1 VKNNHLSR
9 CRANNV
15 ERLDPARPCWRK
27 FATVA
32 QYTHFNFHSGINI
45 PAATHMND
53 SDNLNFED
61 IVSAYYQSLYRFGY
75 SLAKN
80 EHEAG
85 DLTQQTFFIYA
96 KKGGSVRDKS
106 KVKSWLFTTLYREFL
121 RRRRKDSRMDHY
133 EPDMLEA
140 AGGTVEPHIRRHL
153 DANLA
158 LEALAEVDK
167 VYRQPL
173 ALFYMKDLSYKEIAE
188 TLDVP
193 IGTIMSR
200 LSRGKAQL
208 RDIFKR
214 KESETA

>member
-1 VKNNHLSR
+1 
-9 CRANNV
+9 
-15 ERLDPARPCWRK
+15 
-27 FATVA
+27 
-32 QYTHFNFHSGINI
+32 
-45 PAATHMND
+45 M
-53 SDNLNFED
+53 
-61 IVSAYYQSLYRFGY
+61 
-75 SLAKN
+75 
-80 EHEAG
+80 
-85 DLTQQTFFIYA
+85 
-96 KKGGSVRDKS
+96 RDKS

-121 RRRRKDSRMDHY
+121 RRRRKDGRMDHY

>member
-1 VKNNHLSR
+1 
-9 CRANNV
+9 
-15 ERLDPARPCWRK
+15 
-27 FATVA
+27 
-32 QYTHFNFHSGINI
+32 
-45 PAATHMND
+45 MNTEPE
-53 SDNLNFED
+53 LNFEA
-61 IVSAYYQSLYRFGY
+61 IVSAYYQPLYRFGY

-85 DLTQQTFFIYA
+85 DLAQQTFFIYA
-96 KKGGSVRDKS
+96 EKGSSLRDKS

-133 EPDMLEA
+133 EPEMLEA
-140 AGGTVEPHIRRHL
+140 VGGSVEPHIRRSM

-158 LEALAEVDK
+158 VEALHEVDT
-167 VYRQPL
+167 VYREPL
-173 ALFYMKDLSYKEIAE
+173 SLFYLKDLSYKEIAE
-188 TLDVP
+188 VLDVP

-214 KESETA
+214 KEAETSETAL

>member
-1 VKNNHLSR
+1 MT
-9 CRANNV
+9 
-15 ERLDPARPCWRK
+15 EPE
-27 FATVA
+27 
-32 QYTHFNFHSGINI
+32 
-45 PAATHMND
+45 
-53 SDNLNFED
+53 NLNFDE
-61 IVSAYYQSLYRFGY
+61 IVSAFYQPLYRFGY

-85 DLTQQTFFIYA
+85 DLAQQTFFVYA
-96 KKGGSVRDKS
+96 EKGDSLRDKS

-121 RRRRKDSRMDHY
+121 KRRRKDSRMDHY
-133 EPDMLEA
+133 EPEMLETV
-140 AGGTVEPHIRRHL
+140 GGSVEPHIRRSM

-158 LEALAEVDK
+158 VEALAEVDA

-173 ALFYMKDLSYKEIAE
+173 ALFYMQDLSYKEIAE

-214 KESETA
+214 KETETT

>member
-1 VKNNHLSR
+1 
-9 CRANNV
+9 
-15 ERLDPARPCWRK
+15 
-27 FATVA
+27 
-32 QYTHFNFHSGINI
+32 
-45 PAATHMND
+45 MND
-53 SDNLNFED
+53 TEILNFDD
-61 IVSAYYQSLYRFGY
+61 IVSAYYQPLYRFGY

-85 DLTQQTFFIYA
+85 DLAQQTFFVYA
-96 KKGGSVRDKS
+96 EKGDSLRDKS

-121 RRRRKDSRMDHY
+121 RRRKKDSRMDHY
-133 EPDMLEA
+133 EPEMLEA
-140 AGGTVEPHIRRHL
+140 AGGSVEPHIRRTM

-158 LEALAEVDK
+158 VEALEEVDE

-208 RDIFKR
+208 REIFKR
-214 KESETA
+214 KETETA

>member
-1 VKNNHLSR
+1 M
-9 CRANNV
+9 
-15 ERLDPARPCWRK
+15 D
-27 FATVA
+27 TD
-32 QYTHFNFHSGINI
+32 I
-45 PAATHMND
+45 PST
-53 SDNLNFED
+53 FED
-61 IVSAYYQSLYRFGY
+61 IVSAYYQPLYRFGY

-85 DLTQQTFFIYA
+85 DLAQQTFFIYA
-96 KKGGSVRDKS
+96 EKGSSLRDKS

-121 RRRRKDSRMDHY
+121 RRRRKDGRMDHY
-133 EPDMLEA
+133 EPEMLETV
-140 AGGTVEPHIRRHL
+140 GGSVEPHIRRTT

-158 LEALAEVDK
+158 VEALDEVDE

-173 ALFYMKDLSYKEIAE
+173 SLFYMKDLSYKEIAE
-188 TLDVP
+188 VLDVP

-214 KESETA
+214 KETETSENAL

>member
-1 VKNNHLSR
+1 MDDSTNLSFD
-9 CRANNV
+9 
-15 ERLDPARPCWRK
+15 E
-27 FATVA
+27 
-32 QYTHFNFHSGINI
+32 
-45 PAATHMND
+45 
-53 SDNLNFED
+53 
-61 IVSAYYQSLYRFGY
+61 IVSAYYQPLYRFGY

-85 DLTQQTFFIYA
+85 DLAQQTFFIYA
-96 KKGGSVRDKS
+96 EKGSALRDKS

-121 RRRRKDSRMDHY
+121 RRKRKDSRMDSY
-133 EPDMLEA
+133 EPEMLEVV
-140 AGGTVEPHIRRHL
+140 GGTVEPHIRRSM

-158 LEALAEVDK
+158 VEALEEVDD

-173 ALFYMKDLSYKEIAE
+173 ALFYLKDLSYKEIADI
-188 TLDVP
+188 LDVP

-214 KESETA
+214 KEAETADTI

>member
-1 VKNNHLSR
+1 MT
-9 CRANNV
+9 
-15 ERLDPARPCWRK
+15 EPE
-27 FATVA
+27 
-32 QYTHFNFHSGINI
+32 
-45 PAATHMND
+45 
-53 SDNLNFED
+53 NLNFDE
-61 IVSAYYQSLYRFGY
+61 IVSAFYQPLYRFGY

-85 DLTQQTFFIYA
+85 DLAQQTFFVYA
-96 KKGGSVRDKS
+96 EKGDSLRDKS

-121 RRRRKDSRMDHY
+121 KRRRKDSRMDHY
-133 EPDMLEA
+133 EPEMLETF
-140 AGGTVEPHIRRHL
+140 GGSVEPHIRRSM

-158 LEALAEVDK
+158 VEALAEVDA

-173 ALFYMKDLSYKEIAE
+173 ALFYMQDLSYKEIAE

-214 KESETA
+214 KETETT

>member
-1 VKNNHLSR
+1 
-9 CRANNV
+9 
-15 ERLDPARPCWRK
+15 
-27 FATVA
+27 
-32 QYTHFNFHSGINI
+32 
-45 PAATHMND
+45 MND
-53 SDNLNFED
+53 TETLNFDE
-61 IVSAYYQSLYRFGY
+61 IVSAYYQPLYRFGY

-85 DLTQQTFFIYA
+85 DLAQQTFFIFA
-96 KKGGSVRDKS
+96 EKGDSLRDKS

-121 RRRRKDSRMDHY
+121 RRRRKESRMDHY
-133 EPDMLEA
+133 EPEMLEVV
-140 AGGTVEPHIRRHL
+140 GGTEEPRIRRSM

-158 LEALAEVDK
+158 VQALEEVDE

-188 TLDVP
+188 ILDVP

-214 KESETA
+214 KETETA

>member
-1 VKNNHLSR
+1 
-9 CRANNV
+9 
-15 ERLDPARPCWRK
+15 
-27 FATVA
+27 
-32 QYTHFNFHSGINI
+32 
-45 PAATHMND
+45 MND
-53 SDNLNFED
+53 TETLDFED
-61 IVSAYYQSLYRFGY
+61 IVSAYYQPLYRFGY

-85 DLTQQTFFIYA
+85 DLAQQTFFIFA
-96 KKGGSVRDKS
+96 EKGDSLRDKS

-121 RRRRKDSRMDHY
+121 RRRNKESRMDHY
-133 EPDMLEA
+133 EPEMLEA
-140 AGGTVEPHIRRHL
+140 AGGTVEPHIRRNL

-158 LEALAEVDK
+158 LEALAEVDE

-173 ALFYMKDLSYKEIAE
+173 ALFYMKDLSYREIAE
-188 TLDVP
+188 TLEVP

>member
-1 VKNNHLSR
+1 
-9 CRANNV
+9 
-15 ERLDPARPCWRK
+15 
-27 FATVA
+27 
-32 QYTHFNFHSGINI
+32 
-45 PAATHMND
+45 MND

-121 RRRRKDSRMDHY
+121 RRRRNDSRMDHY